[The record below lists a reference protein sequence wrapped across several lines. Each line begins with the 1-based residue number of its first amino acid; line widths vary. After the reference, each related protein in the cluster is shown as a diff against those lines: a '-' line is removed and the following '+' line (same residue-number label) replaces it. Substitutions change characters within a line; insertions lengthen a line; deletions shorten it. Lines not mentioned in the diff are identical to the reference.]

1 MELVHLIL
9 GELNIEG
16 GEPTTYV
23 FSFPRVMKILK
34 CLIPGCLAVANSA
47 GRLCDHFM
55 YQHFRSRVEVVQE
68 GKEPMTH
75 CDMCGMH
82 IQEFA

>member
-23 FSFPRVMKILK
+23 FSFPRVMKMLK
-34 CLIPGCLAVANSA
+34 CLVPGCPAVEHSA
-47 GRLCDHFM
+47 DRLCDHFI
-55 YQHFRSRVEVVQE
+55 YQHFRSRVAVVQE
-68 GKEPMTH
+68 EK
-75 CDMCGMH
+75 
-82 IQEFA
+82 